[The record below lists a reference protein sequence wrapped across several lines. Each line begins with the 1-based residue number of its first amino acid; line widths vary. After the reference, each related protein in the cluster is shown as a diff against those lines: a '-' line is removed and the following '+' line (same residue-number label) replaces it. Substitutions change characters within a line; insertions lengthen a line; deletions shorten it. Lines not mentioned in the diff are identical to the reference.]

1 MITISHLLLSKRK
14 TLRTQGHS
22 RYLPIISACDAAS
35 LGSWL
40 PIFWNNTVVSSW
52 LVDIAKKNVLLD
64 NVTLEYQTITFSRNV
79 WKHQPV
85 SQNRMKKEYLSYGP
99 EKTLKLDVFQGIRG
113 PSLTYLVSSADI
125 MLFLIT
131 ACSYTTNHVNS

>member
-1 MITISHLLLSKRK
+1 
-14 TLRTQGHS
+14 
-22 RYLPIISACDAAS
+22 
-35 LGSWL
+35 
-40 PIFWNNTVVSSW
+40 
-52 LVDIAKKNVLLD
+52 VDIAKKNVLLD